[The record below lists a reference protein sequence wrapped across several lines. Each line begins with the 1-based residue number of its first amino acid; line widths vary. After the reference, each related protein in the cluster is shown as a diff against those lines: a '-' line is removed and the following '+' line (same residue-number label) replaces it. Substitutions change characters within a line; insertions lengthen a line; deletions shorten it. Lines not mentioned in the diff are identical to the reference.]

1 VTVYIPATGER
12 VEMRLSQDVQSGMLY
27 LQVLPSGVA
36 TYSLQSVLDMGWR
49 LLESNP
55 DERALLKRRGVE
67 IEP

>member
-1 VTVYIPATGER
+1 
-12 VEMRLSQDVQSGMLY
+12 MRLSQDVQSGMLY